1 MERFDYS
8 QWIQKKPS
16 FYSYTLYTPTLN
28 EALDKEEFIIT
39 SVEDHIKLDRFAKS
53 VPKEMSDMNL
63 SKVREFFGRL
73 VSPRLVVEIGVMR
86 NPGIQNTTQTVLE
99 MKPDTCA
106 YVGIDIEDRSYVKK
120 YGTNI
125 YTLQIDSAKTSE
137 IKEYLSR
144 FNTPIDYLF
153 IDGLHSIYQVG
164 KEINL
169 ISLVRRGG
177 VIGFHDISVHTGPN
191 AWMEA
196 FDPEKFEIYKF
207 HAEGDW
213 GIGFLVVK

>member
-1 MERFDYS
+1 MDRFDYS
-8 QWIQKKPS
+8 QWIQKKPYIYS
-16 FYSYTLYTPTLN
+16 FTLYTPTLN
-28 EALDKEEFIIT
+28 KALDKEEFLNIT
-39 SVEDHIKLDRFAKS
+39 VEDYIKLDTFAKS

-106 YVGIDIEDRSYVKK
+106 YVGIDIEDRSYVKE

-125 YTLQIDSAKTSE
+125 YTLQIDSADTST

-164 KEINL
+164 KEIDL

-177 VIGFHDISVHTGPN
+177 VIGFHDISLHTGPN
-191 AWMEA
+191 AWMDA
-196 FDPEKFEIYKF
+196 FDPDKFEIYKF

-213 GIGFLVVK
+213 GIGFLVMK

>member
-1 MERFDYS
+1 MDRFDYS
-8 QWIQKKPS
+8 EWIQKTPS
-16 FYSYTLYTPTLN
+16 IYSFTLYTPTLN
-28 EALDKEEFIIT
+28 EALDKEEFLRIT
-39 SVEDHIKLDRFAKS
+39 VEDHIKLNTFAHS

-106 YVGIDIEDRSYVKK
+106 YVGIDIEDRSYVKN

-125 YTLQIDSAKTSE
+125 YTLQIDSADTST

-164 KEINL
+164 KEIDL
-169 ISLVRRGG
+169 ISLVRKGG

-191 AWMEA
+191 AWMDA
-196 FDPEKFEIYKF
+196 FDPDKFEIYKF

>member
-1 MERFDYS
+1 MDRFDYS
-8 QWIQKKPS
+8 QWIQKTPS
-16 FYSYTLYTPTLN
+16 IYSFTLYTPTLN
-28 EALDKEEFIIT
+28 KTLDKEEFLNIT
-39 SVEDHIKLDRFAKS
+39 VEDYIKLNTFAKS

-106 YVGIDIEDRSYVKK
+106 YVGIDIEDRSYVKN

-125 YTLQIDSAKTSE
+125 YTLQIDSADTST

-144 FNTPIDYLF
+144 FNIPIDYLF

-164 KEINL
+164 KEIDL
-169 ISLVRRGG
+169 ISLVRKGG

-191 AWMEA
+191 AWMDA
-196 FDPEKFEIYKF
+196 FDPDKFEIYKF

-213 GIGFLVVK
+213 GIGFLVMK

>member
-1 MERFDYS
+1 MDRFDYS
-8 QWIQKKPS
+8 EWIQKTPS
-16 FYSYTLYTPTLN
+16 IYSFTLYTPTLN
-28 EALDKEEFIIT
+28 ETLDKQEFVNIPL
-39 SVEDHIKLDRFAKS
+39 EDYIKLNAFVPS

-73 VSPRLVVEIGVMR
+73 VSPQLVVEIGVMR

-125 YTLQIDSAKTSE
+125 YTLQIDSAETST

-164 KEINL
+164 KEIDL
-169 ISLVRRGG
+169 ISLVRKGG

-196 FDPEKFEIYKF
+196 FDPDKFEIYKF